1 MLGSTCFSKPGSLG
15 VGSQE
20 GENQL
25 ESAST
30 LCAHGQAPRKCSGSL
45 KTFSLGLAE
54 ILGISATNSISI
66 KNHLEENC
74 LLRKQNKTKL

>member
-54 ILGISATNSISI
+54 ILGSRYP
-66 KNHLEENC
+66 HVPEEPI
-74 LLRKQNKTKL
+74 LLLSTHRCNLILGVAV